1 MAVDGHPAVL
11 SLSARRREFG
21 SFKWEAATGG
31 AIRILGSWVA
41 DNIETVTVPQLRGM
55 PTYGGTFAGRVQ
67 WHRRAVDQLLG
78 FWQSV
83 EDAGL
88 LSLARHWGGSF
99 VPRRVRGSTSLSPHS
114 WGIAFDLNADWNPY
128 NQAPAA
134 HGRPGSVVD
143 LVPIAEAWGF
153 AWGGWF
159 TKHPDGMHFEVY
171 KPGLD
176 EPLVP
181 LLTGQAIKVV
191 KLPGS
196 AAISCEARLQN
207 GVTVVNA
214 ARLADALSIE
224 LPDGPARRP
233 IRDVVG
239 ALYAVIP
246 HLEQGKVYL
255 RARN

>member
-1 MAVDGHPAVL
+1 MAVAGHPAVL

-21 SFKWEAATGG
+21 DFKWRSAGDS
-31 AIRILGSWVA
+31 AIRILGDWVA
-41 DNIETVTVPQLRGM
+41 ENIVTVTVPQLKDL
-55 PTYGGTFAGRVQ
+55 PTYGGALSGRVQ
-67 WHRRAVDQLLG
+67 WHRRAVDQLMG

-114 WGIAFDLNADWNPY
+114 WGMAFDLNAAWNPY

-134 HGRPGSVVD
+134 RGKPGSVVE
-143 LVPIAEAWGF
+143 LVPIGEAWGF

-171 KPGLD
+171 KPGLS
-176 EPLVP
+176 EPIVA
-181 LLTGQAIKVV
+181 LTTGRALKIVR
-191 KLPGS
+191 LPGS
-196 AAISCEARLQN
+196 EVVACEARLED
-207 GVTVVNA
+207 GTTIVNA
-214 ARLADALSIE
+214 VRLANALGLE
-224 LPDGPARRP
+224 LADGPARRQ

-239 ALYAVIP
+239 ALYEVIP
-246 HLEQGKVYL
+246 RLQQGKVYL